1 MRPARS
7 GGQYSLVRA
16 AIGLSLLGYAL
27 LFAFVRRPA
36 LAEEGLW
43 IHPFAP
49 VLLGGLALAFALGR
63 FDRWAGLLLVPC
75 WFGLHRALDEH
86 LELGVLALTALL
98 VLQAFLPRAPH
109 GSWEARGRVDPDGG
123 WRAPV
128 WVVGLANV
136 ALVVGL
142 ALQSGLELAWFGPGS
157 WLAVA
162 RLVLLGLYLVPRTRA
177 RAFLGLLVLSLATW
191 GLTRAP
197 TGFGVPLLLLFVF
210 EPAWV
215 APARRARPVRV
226 FYDGSC
232 ALCHGFVRFLLA
244 EDRAGLVRFAP
255 LGGPTFERELAP
267 GARAALPDSVVVLD
281 DEGRPLVRSQGVRH
295 VLATLGGAWRVLA
308 VLQGLFPRALRDLV
322 YDATARVRKSVFG
335 TKADVCPLMPRE
347 LGARFDP

>member
-16 AIGLSLLGYAL
+16 LVGGALLGYAL

-36 LAEEGLW
+36 LEEGGLW
-43 IHPFAP
+43 IHPFTP
-49 VLLGGLALAFALGR
+49 VLLGGLGLAFAFGR
-63 FDRWAGLLLVPC
+63 FDRWAGLLLVPY

-86 LELGVLALTALL
+86 LELGVLALTTLL
-98 VLQAFLPRAPH
+98 VLQAFLPRAPY
-109 GSWEARGRVDPDGG
+109 GSWDARGRVDPDGG
-123 WRAPV
+123 WRAPA
-128 WVVGLANV
+128 WIPGLANV
-136 ALVVGL
+136 ALFGTL
-142 ALQSGLELAWFGPGS
+142 LLLSGMELSWFGPD
-157 WLAVA
+157 WLGVA
-162 RLVLLGLYLVPRTRA
+162 RLACLGLYLFPRTRA
-177 RAFLGLLVLSLATW
+177 RAFLGLFVLSLVTW

-197 TGFGVPLLLLFVF
+197 TGFGVPLLLLLVF
-210 EPAWV
+210 DPAWV

-255 LGGPTFERELAP
+255 LHGPSFERELAP

-308 VLQGLFPRALRDLV
+308 VLQGLFPRFVRDLV
-322 YDATARVRKSVFG
+322 YDAIARVRKAVFG